1 MLPYFIKSERSQV
14 KDAEPGYHGKDGP
27 LGTRT
32 LYPGN
37 IHADLFIQAG
47 GQAGYPINKDY
58 NGSSQYGFGFS
69 QVRNEAAVGRVVLAG
84 TGNRAHS
91 PDRCCVSHATGDD

>member
-69 QVRNEAAVGRVVLAG
+69 QVRNEAAVGRCMQRREIGPTVLTGAG
-84 TGNRAHS
+84 RMCTTRF
-91 PDRCCVSHATGDD
+91 R